1 MMNVL
6 STNQKAR
13 ITNRRGQIFNWKTK
27 KANLLE
33 AINENKKQIYVWE
46 NINNDYDKEIEKLEA
61 EIEGIKDKG

>member
-13 ITNRRGQIFNWKTK
+13 ITNRKEQIFNWKTK

-46 NINNDYDKEIEKLEA
+46 NINNDYDKEVEKLEA
-61 EIEGIKDKG
+61 EIEEIKDKG